1 MRWEEIQE
9 RAARMVGFLV
19 KKERIGLDGSIEKP
33 GKEELYGLE
42 KFKDSNIIYENLSQ
56 REQYDYRRAFL
67 KLNRRNAVRK
77 VLRYS
82 AAAASAAI
90 FIGGILFAGY
100 EYVWRP
106 LANDTSV
113 ADYSNIKPIEKRA
126 RLILADGME
135 VDIKAVGEA
144 VVE

>member
-1 MRWEEIQE
+1 MRWEEIQG

-33 GKEELYGLE
+33 GKEELSGLE

-56 REQYDYRRAFL
+56 REQYDYRIAFL
-67 KLNRRNAVRK
+67 KLSRRNAVRK

-100 EYVWRP
+100 DYV
-106 LANDTSV
+106 
-113 ADYSNIKPIEKRA
+113 
-126 RLILADGME
+126 
-135 VDIKAVGEA
+135 
-144 VVE
+144 